1 MSSFASSARASARP
15 VGAQLPD
22 VSIIIPVYNKLALTR
37 PCLESVWREGA
48 VASYE
53 IVVVDNGSTDGTRE
67 WLAQQERAGR
77 LRAVINPDNL
87 GFARGCNVGAA
98 AARGRY
104 LLFLNNDMEVTAGW
118 LDPLV
123 ATLDADPDA
132 AIVGAR
138 LLFADDTIQH
148 GGVALIRSTKDGW
161 THMGGLHLSYQ
172 MPADHQGAH
181 NAQVMQVVTGA
192 CLLIRPEV
200 FAQVGG
206 FDERYWNGNEDVD
219 LCLKVRE
226 LGWDVV
232 YRGESVVY
240 HYESQSGPER
250 FRQIEHNVKLFNEI
264 WEGRAKPDFVHEADG
279 RFRATPDNQ
288 IRPYAAP
295 RLLYRNRRRR
305 GGTAAMTAGVDEP
318 RVSIIVLTFNALEHT
333 RRCVASLLEHTD
345 ARHELIFVDNGS
357 TDGTVAWLGELARSQ
372 PRVQVVL
379 NEENLGFAAG
389 NNLGLAAARG
399 DYMLLLNSDTVVTAG
414 WLPRLLRP
422 AQADPRVG
430 LVGPVTNN
438 ITGVQK
444 LPRVGYQ
451 QRTLAGLDAF
461 AARHAA
467 VNAGKSAPALWI
479 VGFCLLVRRDVVER
493 LGGLDEIFGRGNYED
508 TDYCLRAFLAGYRS
522 VVAQDCFIHHVG
534 SASFDA
540 AGVDYGRQ
548 IAGNFEIFR
557 RKWNLSDDARRT
569 GEFNL
574 AGIVASGMIAPLQ
587 FRPLP
592 ASPHYTPA
600 VLPDWE
606 AEAWLVRGEEAF
618 SRGALEESELL
629 LRAVLGLRPELTRAA
644 NDLACVLW
652 RRDPDGEGR
661 VEALRLL
668 EGVLALDP
676 GNEDARW
683 NLKEMAGAGA
693 EPALAAQP

>member
-1 MSSFASSARASARP
+1 MSSFAPSARMD
-15 VGAQLPD
+15 AQPD
-22 VSIIIPVYNKLALTR
+22 VSIIIPVFNKLALTQ
-37 PCLESVWREGA
+37 PCLESIWRAGA
-48 VASYE
+48 AASFE
-53 IVVVDNGSTDGTRE
+53 IVVVDNGSTDGSRE
-67 WLAQQERAGR
+67 WLAEQEQAGR

-104 LLFLNNDMEVTAGW
+104 LLFLNNDMEVTPGW

-123 ATLDADPDA
+123 GTLDNDPDA
-132 AIVGAR
+132 GIVGAR
-138 LLFADDTIQH
+138 LLFADETIQH

-172 MPADHQGAH
+172 MPADHQGAL
-181 NAQVMQVVTGA
+181 NAQVMQIVTGA

-200 FAQVGG
+200 FAQAGG

-250 FRQIEHNVKLFNEI
+250 FSQVEYNVKLFNEI
-264 WEGRAKPDFVHEADG
+264 WEGRAKPDFIHETNG

-295 RLLYRNRRRR
+295 RLLYRNRRR
-305 GGTAAMTAGVDEP
+305 GGGAAAAMAPDEP
-318 RVSIIVLTFNALEHT
+318 RVSVIVLTCNALEHT
-333 RRCVASLLEHTD
+333 QRCVASLLEHTD
-345 ARHELIFVDNGS
+345 SRHELIFVDNGS
-357 TDGTVAWLGELARSQ
+357 TDGTVAWLGELARCQ
-372 PRVQVVL
+372 PRVQVIL
-379 NEENLGFAAG
+379 NEANLGFAAG
-389 NNLGLAAARG
+389 NNVGLAAARG
-399 DYMLLLNSDTVVTAG
+399 DFMVLLNSDTVVTAG

-422 AQADPRVG
+422 ALADPRVG

-444 LPRVGYQ
+444 LARVGYQ
-451 QRTLAGLDAF
+451 QRTLDGLDAF

-467 VNAGKSAPALWI
+467 THEGQSAPALWI
-479 VGFCLLVRRDVVER
+479 VGFCLLIRREVVER

-540 AGVDYGRQ
+540 AGVDYGNQ
-548 IAGNFEIFR
+548 ISGNFEIFR
-557 RKWNLSDDARRT
+557 RKWNLDDDAKRT
-569 GEFNL
+569 GQFNL
-574 AGIVASGMIAPLQ
+574 AGIITSGMIAPIQ

-592 ASPHYTPA
+592 ASPHYTLTK
-600 VLPDWE
+600 LPDWE
-606 AEAWLVRGEEAF
+606 AEAWLTRGEEAF
-618 SRGALEESELL
+618 ARGALEEAELL
-629 LRAVLGLRPELTRAA
+629 LRAVQGLRPDLTRAA

-652 RRDPDGEGR
+652 RRDPEGEGCR
-661 VEALRLL
+661 EAVRLL
-668 EGVLALDP
+668 EGVLARDP
-676 GNEDARW
+676 GNEDVRW
-683 NLKEMAGAGA
+683 NLAEMAGTNAM
-693 EPALAAQP
+693 PALAAQP